1 MTGTSEHANHR
12 DRRSRAL
19 QSAMSLWREARF
31 GCNDWRVSDRDWDL
45 ESQYFFCH
53 THTTTNQSPIHTKI
67 ARWLTRLLSTFN
79 TLLSLSLSSY
89 LYFSFLCWFSY
100 FSSAVLFGCLLFM
113 KMDLSRRL
121 FNAVDSSQKFWIN
134 VGFEPRTSDV
144 GSNSSVNWAQLP
156 YSLSHFSVSLATFSI
171 IIFTSFSPFV
181 SFLSLLTFTHSS
193 PLLPD
198 NHSKILDPLAI
209 NTTFN
214 HTQNEIHTYSILS
227 LSLHGALE

>member
-100 FSSAVLFGCLLFM
+100 FSSAALFGCLLFM

-156 YSLSHFSVSLATFSI
+156 YSLSHFSVSFGTFSI
-171 IIFTSFSPFV
+171 NV
-181 SFLSLLTFTHSS
+181 SLFYAAGRVQRWEPMTCDMLIPAPRPLVVLFATYATLTPRIMAFAKSGQKKHFDQ
-193 PLLPD
+193 LR
-198 NHSKILDPLAI
+198 I
-209 NTTFN
+209 
-214 HTQNEIHTYSILS
+214 
-227 LSLHGALE
+227 